1 MVNKRR
7 YYLSLRY
14 IARQHCSRRNVT
26 IAAIGEIGGG
36 RHNVCRFSTGC
47 FVLTCSGCLPEP
59 STGPPP
65 AARWIRRKPEAAA
78 RLEAARAG
86 LAELSQRVSVP
97 TENLVTPEIVR
108 RLC

>member
-1 MVNKRR
+1 MNKRR

-26 IAAIGEIGGG
+26 IAAIGEIGCGTPDA
-36 RHNVCRFSTGC
+36 S
-47 FVLTCSGCLPEP
+47 EP